1 MRQWIRK
8 YSLTPSW
15 TVNLK
20 ILLDKCV
27 TVTFCPQLVFPIG
40 KLEQDK
46 YVWNDYSLYAMSIVL
61 NSVKQCQTVS
71 TVSTVSTVV
80 ARCYL
85 HLRWYFL
92 DQNNL
97 GNCTMCD
104 IIWVIFIGPRSNHC
118 EALFVTASLTD
129 SCCWDLTDVTL
140 AFEESISKL
149 LDIVCVA
156 NIEAQEHVDDSLA
169 DILKLKF
176 GRHYQRHKWCL
187 DLILCESSCCRY

>member
-1 MRQWIRK
+1 MSSTLFQGVYNQNCTQGELHKPKCQLANK
-8 YSLTPSW
+8 YNTG
-15 TVNLK
+15 
-20 ILLDKCV
+20 
-27 TVTFCPQLVFPIG
+27 G
-40 KLEQDK
+40 KRNACK
-46 YVWNDYSLYAMSIVL
+46 
-61 NSVKQCQTVS
+61 KQSSC
-71 TVSTVSTVV
+71 
-80 ARCYL
+80 
-85 HLRWYFL
+85 FL